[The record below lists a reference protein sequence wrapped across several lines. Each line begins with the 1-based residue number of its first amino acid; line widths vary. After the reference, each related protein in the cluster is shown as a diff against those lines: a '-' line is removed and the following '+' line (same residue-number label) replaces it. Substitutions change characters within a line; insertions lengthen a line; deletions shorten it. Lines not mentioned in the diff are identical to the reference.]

1 MDYFCGIVWGR
12 DSTQDQTKC
21 FFQDKEKR
29 MDRQNERIRIKDIAT
44 RSGVSVGTV
53 DRVLHGRPGV
63 SEASRQKVEEILK
76 ELDYQPN
83 VYASALAS
91 NRRYLFACIVP
102 QHDRGEYWSDVE
114 NGFDRGAR
122 EFSDFNVSII
132 LEHYDQYRSGS
143 FTEAANS
150 VLQSEPDAVVISPSV
165 RAETVAFVDRL
176 QEKGIPYVFIDSN
189 IPELKPFC
197 FFGQNAEQSGFFA
210 ARMMNLLAG
219 AEKEIVVFRLI
230 YEGRLGSD
238 QQIYRENGFYRY
250 INEHA
255 PGLRIWELNLNA
267 KEPEMSHLE
276 IDYFLLRHPN
286 VKHGITFSSR
296 AYLVG
301 EYMTKNNIKDFHL
314 IGYDLLERNVACLRE
329 GTIDFIITQ
338 QPTLQ
343 GFSCIEALCDN
354 LIMKKPVEPVNYMP
368 ITLLS
373 IENVESYLNV
383 HKKDY
388 SQLVKS
394 WKKLT

>member
-1 MDYFCGIVWGR
+1 
-12 DSTQDQTKC
+12 
-21 FFQDKEKR
+21 

-44 RSGVSVGTV
+44 KSGVSVGTV

-63 SEASRQKVEEILK
+63 SEASRKKVEEILK
-76 ELDYQPN
+76 QLDYQPN

-91 NRRYLFACIVP
+91 NKKYLFACIVP
-102 QHDRGEYWSDVE
+102 QHGEGEYWCDVE
-114 NGFDRGAR
+114 NGFMNGAN
-122 EFSDFNVSII
+122 EFSDFNVSIM

-143 FTEAANS
+143 FTEAAKR
-150 VLQSEPDAVVISPSV
+150 LLEAKPDGVVISPSV
-165 RAETVAFVDRL
+165 RAETVSFVSKL
-176 QEKGIPYVFIDSN
+176 NELSIPYVFIDSN

-197 FFGQNAEQSGFFA
+197 FFGQNAEQSGCFA
-210 ARMMNLLAG
+210 ARMMNLLTG
-219 AEKEIVVFRLI
+219 SDKEIVVFRLI

-250 INEHA
+250 MNEHN

-301 EYMTKNNIKDFHL
+301 EYMLKNNIKDFHL
-314 IGYDLLERNVACLRE
+314 IGYDLLERNVTCLHE
-329 GTIDFIITQ
+329 GAIDFIITQ

-343 GFSCIEALCDN
+343 GYSCIESLCN
-354 LIMKKPVEPVNYMP
+354 CLILHKPVEPVNYMP

-373 IENVESYLNV
+373 IENVEFYLNV